1 MQIRC
6 PHCHNPVE
14 LLNEDPSGDV
24 SCPSC
29 GSCFNLAKDLE
40 TATDDGSHV
49 KMLGHF
55 QLLHCLG
62 QGAFGTVWKARDTE
76 LDRIVAIKIP
86 RKENLTEADAEKFLR
101 EARAAAQVRHPNIVS
116 VHEVGREDGS
126 IYIASDF
133 IDGAS
138 LDEWVQAHPLTVRE
152 SVELCAKIAEALHHA
167 HEAGVVHRDL
177 KPQNILVTLARRA
190 SEGSNALA
198 TSDQPH
204 SSDPSLARRASV
216 SEHSTLTPFIT
227 DFGLAKRDAGEIT
240 MTIEGAILGTPA
252 YMPPEQARG
261 EAHHA
266 DRRSDV
272 YSLGVILFRLLTGE
286 LPFRGQRQM
295 LIVQI
300 LNEEPP
306 AVAKARC
313 PHPSLSRDDLPEVLG
328 ERFVLQI
335 PHRRPRTPPLPPRR
349 ANPLPPHHAMGTSQE
364 VVPTQPSGRVI

>member
-6 PHCHNPVE
+6 PHCHNPLEMV
-14 LLNEDPSGDV
+14 NDDPSNDV

-29 GSCFNLAKDLE
+29 GSCFNLAKETDTAQDYLAKETE
-40 TATDDGSHV
+40 TAHDDGTHG

-62 QGAFGTVWKARDTE
+62 QGAFGAVWKARDTE
-76 LDRIVAIKIP
+76 LDRIVALKIP

-101 EARAAAQVRHPNIVS
+101 EARATAQVRHPNIVS
-116 VHEVGREDGS
+116 VHEVGREDGR

-133 IDGAS
+133 IEGAS
-138 LDEWVQAHPLTVRE
+138 LDEWIEVHPLTVRE

-177 KPQNILVTLARRA
+177 KPHNILVRA
-190 SEGSNALA
+190 EPLVPKGEGGTASYL
-198 TSDQPH
+198 H
-204 SSDPSLARRASV
+204 SSSPPP
-216 SEHSTLTPFIT
+216 LTPYIT

-261 EAHHA
+261 EAHRA

-300 LNEEPP
+300 LSEEPP
-306 AVAKARC
+306 ALRKLDARL
-313 PHPSLSRDDLPEVLG
+313 PRDVETICLKCL
-328 ERFVLQI
+328 
-335 PHRRPRTPPLPPRR
+335 
-349 ANPLPPHHAMGTSQE
+349 
-364 VVPTQPSGRVI
+364 

>member
-6 PHCHNPVE
+6 PHCRNPIDVV
-14 LLNEDPSGDV
+14 NDDPSGDV

-29 GSCFNLAKDLE
+29 GSCFNLAKDTE
-40 TATDDGSHV
+40 TGHDDGSYV

-55 QLLHCLG
+55 QLLNCLG

-152 SVELCAKIAEALHHA
+152 SVELCAKIAEALNHA

-177 KPQNILVTLARRA
+177 KPQNILVQRFAEGLEARDLGLEKTKE
-190 SEGSNALA
+190 SQTA
-198 TSDQPH
+198 TS
-204 SSDPSLARRASV
+204 SSSS
-216 SEHSTLTPFIT
+216 SSSLTPS
-227 DFGLAKRDAGEIT
+227 
-240 MTIEGAILGTPA
+240 PQ
-252 YMPPEQARG
+252 P
-261 EAHHA
+261 
-266 DRRSDV
+266 
-272 YSLGVILFRLLTGE
+272 
-286 LPFRGQRQM
+286 
-295 LIVQI
+295 
-300 LNEEPP
+300 
-306 AVAKARC
+306 
-313 PHPSLSRDDLPEVLG
+313 
-328 ERFVLQI
+328 
-335 PHRRPRTPPLPPRR
+335 
-349 ANPLPPHHAMGTSQE
+349 
-364 VVPTQPSGRVI
+364 QPSECVVLLLSSTEDPRCGDMLSVP